1 MVTCRT
7 SSPKLSSSDISE
19 SSETSAERY
28 YRSGPGSARGNKQSH
43 TVYSK
48 ARTFQLTDLNDA
60 EIEKAAV
67 ASYSRVTLGGA
78 QTDLSPEERLKKVL
92 DLLHS
97 GGHRLNLSLQGF
109 NLSFVPVGLRDIVKQ
124 PKSLD
129 LSHNRLKTL
138 PDWFD
143 DAFANVRGLNLASNQ
158 LSSFEQLDGLHKVQ
172 TLDLSGNKMR
182 TWPPALSTL
191 STLSRLYLNF
201 NEMNLLPKSIGK
213 LTGLKELAI
222 AGNGLTDLPSSIS
235 KLVNLQILDIGYN
248 RLRDAFVLHGLTR
261 LTEIYAPSNE
271 FYDLSAFYALS
282 SLEVLDLSC
291 TQITDVPRGINRLN
305 RLTVLN
311 LSRTPMTSEKDV
323 LALRELMRMPSLV
336 STHWP
341 SALEYLADMISAEKA
356 PANFSGSG
364 NVSSNTSTASL
375 KNSKE
380 SNRSHSTAS
389 HASLDSGA
397 SSSDSEDD
405 SDDNKKVKV
414 PATAPVVI
422 TRTSPS
428 ASMALIGD
436 KSVPIIVPISTKPI
450 YSKAER
456 AMFAEKAKQQ
466 MFAIPAAASPEAVS
480 AFAVPTAASP
490 EAIPI
495 FAQLMN
501 NASDSESDS
510 DSMGGLLGPG
520 RSPLT
525 GRASAGNTKDLARDS
540 IFLNGGSGSGSKLA
554 TSGVSGASRAARTL
568 DLTKISSRDESP
580 KLMQPMTAHA
590 MSSAAKKRRKSENSP
605 ARSSVSTRSI
615 GQSDDQILPPTDR
628 SGASSTESSPRAPS
642 AISGGSGLKGSAR
655 STGDASARSSSSKDR
670 QMIFRST
677 SRDVSGSAG
686 GSLAGS
692 TDADPITLKRRNYSQ
707 RRFST
712 IGDVKSGAAGPYE
725 GGKNGPT
732 SVQLL
737 DPADCDGFHTEQPR
751 SWASMT
757 EIPELSFQ
765 PANLRLAHGLDE
777 YFTHFYDQNH
787 ANFLAVDKNV
797 GVVLMSVL
805 LEREHYN
812 NQEAFRVLVKSQTG
826 DKTIWCPPALL
837 LGSKSSSS
845 SSKKHSTPSLKASSV
860 SFDRVVDYVIEAHG
874 TGNLQLS
881 SVKQL
886 CDPTLSKEILE
897 YESRMN
903 YNAFKFGVLYAG
915 LGSNEDEFYG
925 NNNPSLE
932 FENFI
937 EFLGDT
943 IRLQGWPHFSGGLDV
958 NGNRTGRMSVYK
970 RWASLEIMFHISTL
984 LPFSVDDPQ
993 QIERKKHLGND
1004 VVVIV
1009 FQDEGAP
1016 AFQPAMMKSYFN
1028 HVYLVIRTVTVN
1040 GVTKYTM
1047 ATASKDGVLVHS
1059 PPLPEPTLF
1068 DLNADFRRFLYTKLV
1083 NSERSSYEAPNFSK
1097 ALCRTRLALLQDFST
1112 THAANPGNKKIKFK
1126 HKVK

>member
-1 MVTCRT
+1 M
-7 SSPKLSSSDISE
+7 
-19 SSETSAERY
+19 
-28 YRSGPGSARGNKQSH
+28 
-43 TVYSK
+43 
-48 ARTFQLTDLNDA
+48 TDLNDA
-60 EIEKAAV
+60 EIEKAAA

-182 TWPPALSTL
+182 TWPTALSNLT
-191 STLSRLYLNF
+191 TLSRLYLNF
-201 NEMNLLPKSIGK
+201 NEMNLLPKSIAK

-235 KLVNLQILDIGYN
+235 KLTNLQILDIGYN

-282 SLEVLDLSC
+282 SLEVLDLSV
-291 TQITDVPRGINRLN
+291 TQITDVPRGINRLS

-323 LALRELMRMPSLV
+323 LALRELLRMPSLV

-341 SALEYLADMISAEKA
+341 SALEYLADMIAAEKA
-356 PANFSGSG
+356 PANFNYSGSG
-364 NVSSNTSTASL
+364 NLSSNNSTASL

-380 SNRSHSTAS
+380 STRSRSSAS
-389 HASLDSGA
+389 QASLDSGA

-405 SDDNKKVKV
+405 SGDLKDVVKVKV

-428 ASMALIGD
+428 ASAVLIGE
-436 KSVPIIVPISTKPI
+436 KSIPVIVPISTKPI
-450 YSKAER
+450 YSKAEK
-456 AMFAEKAKQQ
+456 AMFAEKSKAQ
-466 MFAIPAAASPEAVS
+466 MFAVPAAASPEAVS
-480 AFAVPTAASP
+480 AFSTFAVPTAASP
-490 EAIPI
+490 EAVPV

-501 NASDSESDS
+501 GQSDSESDS
-510 DSMGGLLGPG
+510 DSMGAGIGSG

-525 GRASAGNTKDLARDS
+525 GRASAGNTRDLPRDS

-554 TSGVSGASRAARTL
+554 TSGASRVARTL
-568 DLTKISSRDESP
+568 DLTKLSSSRDEMP
-580 KLMQPMTAHA
+580 KAAQQPMTAHA

-605 ARSSVSTRSI
+605 SHRGSAISSRSI
-615 GQSDDQILPPTDR
+615 GQSDDHIMPPMDR

-642 AISGGSGLKGSAR
+642 ALSGMKGSAR
-655 STGDASARSSSSKDR
+655 SGGDGAVSARSSSSSRDR
-670 QMIFRST
+670 QAIFRSA
-677 SRDVSGSAG
+677 SRDVSGSTG

-692 TDADPITLKRRNYSQ
+692 TEADPITLKRRNYSQ

-787 ANFLAVDKNV
+787 TNFLAVDKNA

-812 NQEAFRVLVKSQTG
+812 NQEAYRVLVKSQTG
-826 DKTIWCPPALL
+826 DKTIWCPPSLL

-845 SSKKHSTPSLKASSV
+845 SSKKSVTPSVKASSV

-874 TGNLQLS
+874 AGNLQLS

-886 CDPTLSKEILE
+886 LDPTLSKEILE

-1016 AFQPAMMKSYFN
+1016 PFQPAMMKSYFN

-1059 PPLPEPTLF
+1059 PALPEPTLF

-1112 THAANPGNKKIKFK
+1112 THAANPSNKKIKFK